1 MNTIKIRNLKK
12 RKKNENNKNFNFISA
27 LFCTNQSIV
36 IAQDCSKLDKLSKE
50 YAECNA
56 KLLKKNAEVL
66 KNKAS
71 DKIEIGKK
79 KFNKLNIKDKLL
91 KFKNSKSHKDFVEN

>member
-1 MNTIKIRNLKK
+1 MKIIKISILLV
-12 RKKNENNKNFNFISA
+12 S
-27 LFCTNQSIV
+27 LFCANQTIV

-56 KLLKKNAEVL
+56 KLFKKNAKNL
-66 KNKAS
+66 KQRAS
-71 DKIEIGKK
+71 DKIDDGKK

-91 KFKNSKSHKDFVEN
+91 KFKNSKSLKDFVKN

>member
-1 MNTIKIRNLKK
+1 MKIIKIL
-12 RKKNENNKNFNFISA
+12 ILSII
-27 LFCTNQSIV
+27 LFYTNQSIV
-36 IAQDCSKLDKLSKE
+36 LAQDCSKLNKLSKE

-71 DKIEIGKK
+71 DKIEQGKK
-79 KFNKLNIKDKLL
+79 KFNKSKLKEKL
-91 KFKNSKSHKDFVEN
+91 IKFKNSKNHKEFMDKIKE